1 MKLWGGR
8 YDVETDELMHQ
19 LNRSI
24 PFDRRLWQA
33 DITGSRAWAEGLRDA
48 GLISHA
54 EWEALDEGLQRVA
67 EEWAEGGFEI
77 RESDE
82 DIHSAVERRLFE
94 LVGEVAGK
102 LHTGR
107 SRNDQVATGTRLF
120 LLWESARLEAALV
133 RLQTSLADLAEA
145 NPDAIMPGY
154 THFQPAQPILFAHW
168 VLSHF
173 WPLQRDR
180 ERLRDLRPRLA
191 TLPLGAGA
199 LAGHSLGV
207 DRQQLARRLGFERV
221 APNSLDAVADR
232 DFIAEFLSWAALLGV
247 HLSRLAEDL
256 IVFTN
261 PALNF
266 VRLDPRF
273 TTGSSLMPQKANPD
287 ALELARGK
295 SGRLIGNLV
304 GLLTTLKGL
313 PSGYNK
319 DLQEDKEPLFD
330 TLDTLLALLPV
341 LADVV
346 RTMRPSPEAMR
357 AALDDAMLATD
368 LADSL
373 VRRGVPFREAHHL
386 AGRAVAAAERAGCSL
401 RDLPLAA
408 YQAIDSRF
416 QADLYEIFDWRAA
429 VAAKT
434 SVGGTAPE
442 AVREQ
447 LAQARVA
454 LAEGAR
460 SGF

>member
-8 YDVETDELMHQ
+8 YDVETDELMHR

-24 PFDRRLWQA
+24 LFDRRLWQA
-33 DITGSRAWAEGLRDA
+33 DIEGSRAWAEGLRDA
-48 GLISHA
+48 GLITQA

-67 EEWAEGGFEI
+67 EEWAEGVFEV
-77 RESDE
+77 RDSDE

-94 LVGEVAGK
+94 VVGEAAGK

-107 SRNDQVATGTRLF
+107 SRNDQVATDTRLF
-120 LLWESARLEAALV
+120 LLWESAHLKEALV
-133 RLQTSLADLAEA
+133 RVQTSLVDLAEA
-145 NPDAIMPGY
+145 HPDAIMPGY

-180 ERLRDLRPRLA
+180 ERLRDLQPRLA

-207 DRQQLARRLGFERV
+207 NREQLARRLGFERV

-232 DFIAEFLSWAALLGV
+232 DFIVEFLSWAALLGV
-247 HLSRLAEDL
+247 HLSRLAEDV

-261 PALNF
+261 PALDF

-330 TLDTLLALLPV
+330 TLDTLRALLPV

-346 RTMRPSPEAMR
+346 RTMRPNPEAMR
-357 AALDDAMLATD
+357 TALDDAMLATD
-368 LADSL
+368 LADYL
-373 VRRGVPFREAHHL
+373 VKRGVPFRQAHHL
-386 AGRAVAAAERAGCSL
+386 AGRAVAVAEQAGVSL
-401 RDLPLAA
+401 RDLPLAD
-408 YQAIDSRF
+408 YQAIDPRF
-416 QADLYEIFDWRAA
+416 QADLYETFDWHAA
-429 VAAKT
+429 VAAKAGI
-434 SVGGTAPE
+434 GGTAPE
-442 AVREQ
+442 AVRAQ
-447 LAQARVA
+447 LAQARA
-454 LAEGAR
+454 AIGESR
-460 SGF
+460 E

>member
-8 YDVETDELMHQ
+8 YDVATDELMHQ

-24 PFDRRLWQA
+24 GFDRRLWQA
-33 DITGSRAWAEGLRDA
+33 DITGSRVWAEGLRDA
-48 GLISHA
+48 GLISDE
-54 EWEALDEGLQRVA
+54 EWRVLDEGLTQIA
-67 EEWAEGGFEI
+67 EEWASGRFVVK
-77 RESDE
+77 ESDE

-107 SRNDQVATGTRLF
+107 SRNDQVATDTRLY
-120 LLWESARLEAALV
+120 LLWESERLAQLLE
-133 RLQTSLADLAEA
+133 RLQTSLVDLAEA

-154 THFQPAQPILFAHW
+154 THFQLAQPILFAHW
-168 VLSHF
+168 LLSHF

-180 ERLRDLRPRLA
+180 ERLREQRSRLA

-207 DRQQLARRLGFERV
+207 DRQLLARRLGFERV

-232 DFIAEFLSWAALLGV
+232 DFIAEFLSWAALVGV

-256 IVFTN
+256 ILFTN

-266 VRLDPRF
+266 ARLDPRF

-295 SGRLIGNLV
+295 SGRLIGNLTAILV
-304 GLLTTLKGL
+304 SLKGL

-330 TLDTLLALLPV
+330 SLDTLQALLPV
-341 LADVV
+341 LADLVA
-346 RTMRPSPEAMR
+346 TMQPNPEAMR

-368 LADSL
+368 LADYL
-373 VRRGVPFREAHHL
+373 VKRGVPFRQAHHL
-386 AGRAVAAAERAGCSL
+386 AGRAVAAAERAGVSL
-401 RDLPLAA
+401 RELSLAE
-408 YQAIDSRF
+408 YQAIDARF
-416 QADLYEIFDWRAA
+416 QDDLYEIFDWHAA
-429 VAAKT
+429 VAMKT
-434 SVGGTAPE
+434 SIGGTAPE

-447 LAQARVA
+447 LAQARAA
-454 LAEGAR
+454 LAA
-460 SGF
+460 